1 MIKNE
6 QNELPN
12 ITRDDVVALDIATL
26 TGFYSTH
33 DAGTWNFHKKSREN
47 DCIEMEKF
55 YNTVKDFI
63 LKYNIKQVVAE
74 DVNVNNHFTDIR
86 KLCEFRGVLKLI
98 CSQLGLPDPKYV
110 NVRTVKKWATGNGNA
125 DKKMMIEFC
134 QKRWGID
141 PVDDNMADATH
152 IFKYY
157 VRIYKL

>member
-1 MIKNE
+1 
-6 QNELPN
+6 
-12 ITRDDVVALDIATL
+12 
-26 TGFYSTH
+26 
-33 DAGTWNFHKKSREN
+33 
-47 DCIEMEKF
+47 MEKF